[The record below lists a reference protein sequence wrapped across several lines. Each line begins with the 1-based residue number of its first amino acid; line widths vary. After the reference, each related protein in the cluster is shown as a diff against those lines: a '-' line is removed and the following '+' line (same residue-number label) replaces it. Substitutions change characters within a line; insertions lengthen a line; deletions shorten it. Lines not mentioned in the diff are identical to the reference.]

1 MTATIGAEHLAS
13 LALHLAREHRR
24 GRRLRRMGTGNAY
37 IAAIAKLSREL
48 VSRSGWPKQELL
60 HLLKLSF
67 KEAACE
73 S

>member
-1 MTATIGAEHLAS
+1 
-13 LALHLAREHRR
+13 
-24 GRRLRRMGTGNAY
+24 MGTGNAY